1 MEFIAMLIIILTIS
15 ISVTNIMK
23 KKIELTIPLT
33 VIGITIVVYIT
44 GLFDNLDI
52 GVKIVEVVAV
62 IATIFNIVHIL
73 KSKDKKEIGQLIL
86 TPGLFTYIALFLVF
100 ILINKGRIFEDYDE
114 FNHWALIIK
123 NMYMYNGYGTV
134 ENSIVTFN
142 EYPPFTAVFQYIWL
156 NIKGQY
162 SEDVIIIAQNIMY
175 LSVIIPICKNAD
187 FDKKFKNLL
196 LIVPIILIC
205 PLVFYEDFFVNILED
220 GLLGI
225 LFGIGLFIIYKDVE
239 NQKYKNIVLSLI
251 MTALAL
257 TKTTG
262 ILLAIFIFIFNLIK
276 NLNKK
281 EEKKVNVKSAIIIAI
296 LPTILATAWYV
307 KLNATRADKEWDY
320 SKIVKSDITEK
331 DKKEITNT
339 FINAFFK
346 NGTER
351 GVTEKDITVANCIL
365 LLIAYSIIVYKKTRD
380 QKEKNRYIYILVVL
394 GISFVIYALGLLWMY
409 LTIFEKEEARILAC
423 FPRYISTML
432 LTWTTLNNL
441 IICEKEEMKNSNI
454 YIAMAILITIM
465 PSKTIYTKYIKSR
478 QYIVSAHVKRDYYTE
493 IKKYDGLL
501 TADDKIFFIS
511 NVNTKIDNKYVL
523 KINKYEMM
531 GINIANTEPSNIG
544 TKEKFADT
552 LIKENYNYVYINQ
565 FDEKLEN
572 MYKEIFYDSK
582 ISEQTLYKIE
592 TNSNKELKLKAIP

>member
-1 MEFIAMLIIILTIS
+1 M
-15 ISVTNIMK
+15 
-23 KKIELTIPLT
+23 
-33 VIGITIVVYIT
+33 
-44 GLFDNLDI
+44 
-52 GVKIVEVVAV
+52 

>member
-1 MEFIAMLIIILTIS
+1 M
-15 ISVTNIMK
+15 
-23 KKIELTIPLT
+23 
-33 VIGITIVVYIT
+33 
-44 GLFDNLDI
+44 
-52 GVKIVEVVAV
+52 
-62 IATIFNIVHIL
+62 
-73 KSKDKKEIGQLIL
+73 
-86 TPGLFTYIALFLVF
+86 
-100 ILINKGRIFEDYDE
+100 
-114 FNHWALIIK
+114 
-123 NMYMYNGYGTV
+123 
-134 ENSIVTFN
+134 
-142 EYPPFTAVFQYIWL
+142 
-156 NIKGQY
+156 
-162 SEDVIIIAQNIMY
+162 
-175 LSVIIPICKNAD
+175 
-187 FDKKFKNLL
+187 
-196 LIVPIILIC
+196 
-205 PLVFYEDFFVNILED
+205 
-220 GLLGI
+220 
-225 LFGIGLFIIYKDVE
+225 
-239 NQKYKNIVLSLI
+239 
-251 MTALAL
+251 
-257 TKTTG
+257 
-262 ILLAIFIFIFNLIK
+262 
-276 NLNKK
+276 
-281 EEKKVNVKSAIIIAI
+281 
-296 LPTILATAWYV
+296 
-307 KLNATRADKEWDY
+307 
-320 SKIVKSDITEK
+320 
-331 DKKEITNT
+331 
-339 FINAFFK
+339 
-346 NGTER
+346 
-351 GVTEKDITVANCIL
+351 ANCIL

>member
-1 MEFIAMLIIILTIS
+1 MEFIVMLIIILTIS

-281 EEKKVNVKSAIIIAI
+281 EGKKVNVKSAIIIAI

-351 GVTEKDITVANCIL
+351 GITEKDITVANCIIL
-365 LLIAYSIIVYKKTRD
+365 LSAYSIIVYKKTRD

-478 QYIVSAHVKRDYYTE
+478 QYIASAHVKRDYYTE

-501 TADDKIFFIS
+501 TTDDKIFFIS

-544 TKEKFADT
+544 AKEKFADT